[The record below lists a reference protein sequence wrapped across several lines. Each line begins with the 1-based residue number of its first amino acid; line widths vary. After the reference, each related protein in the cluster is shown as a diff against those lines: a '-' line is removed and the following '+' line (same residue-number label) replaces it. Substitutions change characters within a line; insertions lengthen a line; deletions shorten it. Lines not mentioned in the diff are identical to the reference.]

1 MYTSITLNCTEAST
15 PRPSSSISMC
25 LCVHVKLA
33 TQGIPRHPRFPF
45 TGFFII
51 CNMKRIMRCLC
62 KSHRRSPCSA
72 DKIHLQI
79 VTPVICCPFHT
90 NFSTINHNKLK
101 PYSSTLWVRK
111 RVVKTANPRL
121 APIEVVL
128 CPRMLCGSQG
138 GCLHGG
144 APQEWPLRPSSVAPG
159 NSPIIL

>member
-15 PRPSSSISMC
+15 QRPSSSIYMC

-33 TQGIPRHPRFPF
+33 TQGIPRHPRLPF
-45 TGFFII
+45 TGFLII

-101 PYSSTLWVRK
+101 PYSYTLWVK
-111 RVVKTANPRL
+111 KLVIKTANPRF
-121 APIEVVL
+121 AAIKVVL
-128 CPRMLCGSQG
+128 RPSMLCGSQG
-138 GCLHGG
+138 GRLHRGK
-144 APQEWPLRPSSVAPG
+144 PQEWTPRLSSVAPG

>member
-1 MYTSITLNCTEAST
+1 MFSFSTGNPDTKRSSHGLSIGLMDFKE
-15 PRPSSSISMC
+15 MDLC
-25 LCVHVKLA
+25 LCTNHLKQISACVHINHFKLYRGIYAETKQLYFYVPVCHVKLA

-101 PYSSTLWVRK
+101 PYSYTLWVKK
-111 RVVKTANPRL
+111 RVVRL
-121 APIEVVL
+121 RI
-128 CPRMLCGSQG
+128 
-138 GCLHGG
+138 
-144 APQEWPLRPSSVAPG
+144 PG
-159 NSPIIL
+159 LL